1 MQHMFKLKYTL
12 LYLAAILLVSVLFTH
27 YPAIIA
33 LGDNI
38 AFTPWT
44 LLVGTW
50 FVLRDYSQREIGHW
64 VFVPM
69 VIGVMIS
76 FLIDP
81 AYGLATCTAMLVS
94 ETLDWVIY
102 TLTKRPFHQR
112 VVISS
117 IISVFIDAIVFYWAF
132 DFFEVIP
139 GVEIFNWVTILLA
152 SLSKSVAAVV
162 VYLGYRH
169 RYRATT

>member
-1 MQHMFKLKYTL
+1 
-12 LYLAAILLVSVLFTH
+12 
-27 YPAIIA
+27 
-33 LGDNI
+33 
-38 AFTPWT
+38 
-44 LLVGTW
+44 
-50 FVLRDYSQREIGHW
+50 
-64 VFVPM
+64 
-69 VIGVMIS
+69 
-76 FLIDP
+76 
-81 AYGLATCTAMLVS
+81 MLVS